1 MSLETRIFEGTWAE
15 AIRHSE
21 AIPSNQLVLI
31 YAANPV
37 AETPETAIAPSLDP
51 ENDASI
57 ALLDSWIA
65 KVPKDAESI
74 REAEEDLQDFMYN
87 INTERKR
94 AGASL
99 VYS

>member
-15 AIRHSE
+15 AVRHSE
-21 AIPSNQLVLI
+21 AIPANQLVTI
-31 YAANPV
+31 YASSPA
-37 AETPETAIAPSLDP
+37 AETATVKSIDP

-74 REAEEDLQDFMYN
+74 REAEEDLQEFMHN
-87 INTERKR
+87 INAERKR

-99 VYS
+99 VYPEA

>member
-1 MSLETRIFEGTWAE
+1 MSLETIIFEGTWAE
-15 AIRHSE
+15 AMRPPES
-21 AIPSNQLVLI
+21 IPSNQLVTI
-31 YAANPV
+31 YASSPA
-37 AETPETAIAPSLDP
+37 AETAIVKSLDP

-57 ALLDSWIA
+57 ALLDAWMA
-65 KVPKDAESI
+65 KAPKDSESI